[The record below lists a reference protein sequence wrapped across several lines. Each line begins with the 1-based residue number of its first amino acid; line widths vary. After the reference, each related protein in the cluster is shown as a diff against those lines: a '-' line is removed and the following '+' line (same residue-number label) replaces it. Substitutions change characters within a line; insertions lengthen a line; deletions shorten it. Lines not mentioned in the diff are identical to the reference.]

1 MSLCQ
6 VFTFETL
13 KLSFLQI
20 NESYFV
26 VPTMGASQAHL
37 SAFNCCALWPWVY
50 HHHQSYLFYQEACLF
65 SNHYFLV
72 ERNFSTSEKA
82 TLNQLR
88 LIVHQSFINYA
99 FLVFSKVRQGKI
111 SDSKS

>member
-1 MSLCQ
+1 MAIRAPDGAN
-6 VFTFETL
+6 
-13 KLSFLQI
+13 KSFI
-20 NESYFV
+20 V
-26 VPTMGASQAHL
+26 IPTMGASQAHL